1 MDKIRRFLDTIPK
14 QTLYLFIAALFVIS
28 GYISVRIITS
38 ATPDTTETSKESVVV
53 DSSLQLESEST
64 TTETTGLKIGQ
75 ALTDYDDY
83 ARTDEDGYA
92 YYMVADPDISSE
104 IFPLNEQSAENVL
117 LFTFDDGPTED
128 TLRIANTLY
137 DLNVGAIFLVNGM
150 NLENDENRK
159 ILKEIS
165 DMGFEIGNHTQ
176 THENLRDLDYEG
188 QKEEIQRTN
197 EMIEEITETE
207 VRWFRPPFGLFN
219 LDTIEICNELGLQL
233 MTWSF
238 GYDWMDEYH
247 DGEALAEISLDN
259 EYLRNGA
266 NILMHDLPW
275 TADAIVDMVLGYE
288 EQGFYIVDPFL
299 IKRQENSTDPVD
311 DSSESLASG
320 L

>member
-14 QTLYLFIAALFVIS
+14 QTLYLFIATLFVIS

-38 ATPDTTETSKESVVV
+38 AAPDTNETSKESVVV

-75 ALTDYDDY
+75 ALTDHDDY

-117 LFTFDDGPTED
+117 LFTFDDGPTDD

-275 TADAIVDMVLGYE
+275 TADAIEDMVLGYE